1 MKIKRSRKGEQR
13 MFNLMEIDERA
24 YLGKVLEKLGGALEK
39 IERKITNYSKE
50 ILEIKRYMYENL
62 TQFDSAE
69 KAANRIA
76 VDENVNFGEGAI
88 KERAKLQKLIKSP
101 YFGRIDF
108 AYTNNPIGQT
118 FYIGVYGFS
127 DSHAAD
133 NLIFDWRSP
142 ISSMFYD
149 FEIGSAFYVAPM
161 GKIEGT
167 LTLKRQYRIRQSEME
182 YMIESSLNIGD
193 EILQKELSQNSDD
206 KMKNIVA
213 TIQREQNAI
222 IRNEAAKILIIQGAA
237 GSGKTSIALHRVA
250 FLLYRFKGTLTSKDI
265 LIISPNKVFGSY
277 ISNVLP
283 ELGEESIL
291 EISFENIAASMIE
304 KKFKFQTFFQQ
315 VESLLDNESPETI
328 ARIEFKSTNRFV
340 EQLESYLEYADEKYF
355 EPINLD
361 FGVFSVSKDDL
372 LSRYHAYKRMPI
384 KKRLE
389 KIAND
394 LIAKYKSVAGK
405 KLDTKSVRQIKG
417 SISNLFRFPD
427 AVSLYQNFYHHIKRE
442 NLFQLIRRNTYEFCD
457 LFPFIYTKIYFDGIK
472 QDYKVIQHLL
482 VDEMQDY
489 TPIQYAVLAK
499 LFSCKMTILGDSNQS
514 VNPYSSSTSEKI
526 QPYFTGSDC
535 MELHKS
541 YRSTIEIAEFAQ
553 KIQENNKLIPIER
566 HGDKPSITICNTENE
581 QFDKIQRLIQQFK
594 QSDFTSLGIICKSQK
609 QADQLYKRVRTV
621 YDDISLLD
629 FDSTEF
635 KEGIIIA
642 SVHMSKGLEFD
653 QVIIPNASD
662 ECFKSQMDKSLLYIA
677 CTRAMHLLD
686 LTCCGEKT
694 KLVYD

>member
-1 MKIKRSRKGEQR
+1 
-13 MFNLMEIDERA
+13 MFNPKEIDERK
-24 YLGKVLEKLGGALEK
+24 YLGKVLEKLVAALEK
-39 IERKITNYSKE
+39 IEQKITNYSRE

-62 TQFDSAE
+62 AQLDPAE

-76 VDENVNFGEGAI
+76 VNESIDFGEGAI
-88 KERAKLQKLIKSP
+88 IERTKLQELIQSP

-108 AYTNNPIGQT
+108 ADRNNLKEQT
-118 FYIGVYGFS
+118 FYIGIYGFS
-127 DSHAAD
+127 DSHAVH
-133 NLIFDWRSP
+133 NIIFDWRSP

-149 FEIGSAFYVAPM
+149 FEIGPAFYVAPI
-161 GKIEGT
+161 GKIVGT

-193 EILQKELSQNSDD
+193 EILQKELSRNSDD

-222 IRNEAAKILIIQGAA
+222 IRNEAAKVLIIQGAA

-250 FLLYRFKGTLTSKDI
+250 FLLYRYKETLTSKNI

-283 ELGEESIL
+283 ELGEENIL
-291 EISFENIAASMIE
+291 EMSFEDIAANMIG
-304 KKFKFQTFFQQ
+304 KKYQYQTFFQQ
-315 VESLLDNESPETI
+315 VESLLDNESAEII
-328 ARIEFKSTNRFV
+328 ARIEFKSTNHFV
-340 EQLESYLEYADEKYF
+340 EQLQSYLEYAEDKFF
-355 EPINLD
+355 EPMNLD
-361 FGVFSVSKDDL
+361 FGVFSILKENL
-372 LSRYHAYKRMPI
+372 LSRYYAYKRLPI

-389 KIAND
+389 RIAND
-394 LIAKYKSVAGK
+394 LIAKYKSE
-405 KLDTKSVRQIKG
+405 KLDTKIVHQIKG
-417 SISNLFRFPD
+417 SILKLFRFPD

-442 NLFQLIRRNTYEFCD
+442 DLFQFIRKNTFEFCD
-457 LFPFIYTKIYFDGIK
+457 VFPLIYTKMYFDGIE

-526 QPYFTGSDC
+526 QAYFAGCDC
-535 MELHKS
+535 MELYKS
-541 YRSTIEIAEFAQ
+541 YRSTIEIAYFAQ
-553 KIQENNKLIPIER
+553 KIQENKKLIPIER
-566 HGDKPSITICNTENE
+566 HGDKPSVTICNTENE
-581 QFDKIQRLIQQFK
+581 QFNKIQNLIQQFK
-594 QSDFTSLGIICKSQK
+594 QSDYTSLGIICKSQK
-609 QADQLYKRVRTV
+609 QADQLYKKVRTV

-629 FDSTEF
+629 FNSSEF
-635 KEGIIIA
+635 KDGIIIT

-662 ECFKSQMDKSLLYIA
+662 DCYKTQLDRSLLYIA
-677 CTRAMHLLD
+677 CTRAMHKLD
-686 LTCCGEKT
+686 LTCYGKKT
-694 KLVYD
+694 KLICD